1 MSSELGKNSLL
12 RFFLLSLS
20 LLCAEAKEDG
30 WAQVTASTLQPR
42 ADVES
47 NICEFKPWC
56 VAPPEYFT
64 AEAIFRHLFTGV
76 ISRLVQDM
84 NASFKQ
90 RHQGPRDTKVRTT
103 EHQMWALVAVLIRVM
118 AEQKRLLKETVRDK
132 EFASWNKLSIY
143 VTERLSGAMVAS
155 YELLFAAFNH
165 SLAATVQVRLL
176 LHLRIFVCRCDSFFR
191 KAAGVSC
198 VDEAILSFK
207 GRSPFRIRIPKKPHP
222 VGLRVFTQVFRLTAS
237 RCPVLVRILPELRRP
252 IYSPVEILDFFP
264 FITLL

>member
-1 MSSELGKNSLL
+1 
-12 RFFLLSLS
+12 LS

-132 EFASWNKLSIY
+132 D
-143 VTERLSGAMVAS
+143 
-155 YELLFAAFNH
+155 
-165 SLAATVQVRLL
+165 SLHGT
-176 LHLRIFVCRCDSFFR
+176 
-191 KAAGVSC
+191 SC
-198 VDEAILSFK
+198 QFMSLNAYLA
-207 GRSPFRIRIPKKPHP
+207 
-222 VGLRVFTQVFRLTAS
+222 LW
-237 RCPVLVRILPELRRP
+237 LRRM
-252 IYSPVEILDFFP
+252 SSSSQHS
-264 FITLL
+264 ITVWLPPCRLQVCHASTN

>member
-1 MSSELGKNSLL
+1 M
-12 RFFLLSLS
+12 FFLAVCSESQPSRFHHDLILLLGFGGILSYPLSLQQFCSLSRELDSKLGEVSSSSDMSANHLLSSRSLRNKAPASNKSNKRKREEDHTLRLS
-20 LLCAEAKEDG
+20 LLCAEVKEDG

-103 EHQMWALVAVLIRVM
+103 EHQMWALVAVLIRDGGT
-118 AEQKRLLKETVRDK
+118 ETIAQRDC
-132 EFASWNKLSIY
+132 A
-143 VTERLSGAMVAS
+143 R
-155 YELLFAAFNH
+155 
-165 SLAATVQVRLL
+165 
-176 LHLRIFVCRCDSFFR
+176 
-191 KAAGVSC
+191 
-198 VDEAILSFK
+198 
-207 GRSPFRIRIPKKPHP
+207 
-222 VGLRVFTQVFRLTAS
+222 
-237 RCPVLVRILPELRRP
+237 
-252 IYSPVEILDFFP
+252 
-264 FITLL
+264 

>member
-1 MSSELGKNSLL
+1 
-12 RFFLLSLS
+12 LS

-90 RHQGPRDTKVRTT
+90 RHQGPRDTKVRAT

-118 AEQKRLLKETVRDK
+118 AEQKRLPKETVRDK

-165 SLAATVQVRLL
+165 SLAATVQ
-176 LHLRIFVCRCDSFFR
+176 
-191 KAAGVSC
+191 AAGVSC

-252 IYSPVEILDFFP
+252 IYSPVEILDFFFP

>member
-1 MSSELGKNSLL
+1 LSRELDSKLGEVSSSSDMSANHLLSSRSLRNKAPASNKSNKRKREEDHTLRRGLWLSCFYLVVSSELELGKNSLL

-165 SLAATVQVRLL
+165 SLAAIVQ
-176 LHLRIFVCRCDSFFR
+176 
-191 KAAGVSC
+191 AAGVAC
-198 VDEAILSFK
+198 VNEAILSFK
-207 GRSPFRIRIPKKPHP
+207 GRVLLSASGFPRS
-222 VGLRVFTQVFRLTAS
+222 LTLSA
-237 RCPVLVRILPELRRP
+237 
-252 IYSPVEILDFFP
+252 
-264 FITLL
+264 